1 MIDRRI
7 PTSAAIRQ
15 QFLDF
20 FASKGHAIVP
30 SASLAPGDDPT
41 LLFTNAG
48 MNQFKE
54 IFLGLR
60 EPAARR
66 VADSQKCM
74 RVSGKHNDLDD
85 VGRSPIHHTF
95 FEMLGNWSFGDYYK
109 KEAIAWAWE
118 LLTQVWKL
126 PKEQL
131 WATVFEDDKG
141 DLGRDEEAAGY
152 WRSETDI
159 DPSHI
164 VYCGRKDNFW
174 EMGDTG
180 PCGPCSEINID
191 LGPEACDKQ
200 GVVGHVCRPN
210 GDCRRITEFWNLVFI
225 QYDHTRDG
233 SLVPLPAR
241 HVDTGMGFERI
252 VRLLQG
258 VRTTYETDL
267 FTPILARIRALLGV
281 SADPSSLS
289 AEESA
294 ARQLSQRVIADH
306 VRAIT
311 FLIGDGVLPSNEGR
325 GYVLRLILRRAARHG
340 RMLGFAGPFLAE
352 IAKTVIETMGAHYD
366 ELVRRREFI
375 LSTISQEEARFSQ
388 TLTVGMERLGA
399 LIADLT
405 AQGQTVIP
413 GDEAF
418 RLYDTYGFPLDLTQD
433 EARDHG
439 MTVDATGYQAA
450 MAEQRERARASAQF
464 GAAEI
469 QDAQVYLDLLHDL
482 KSDGLLSPAG
492 VVHSYD
498 EKIEV
503 ETTLAALLRDGK
515 PVQGARPGEKVQVV
529 LPETP
534 FYLESGGQV
543 SDLGYIGR
551 YVEDQEEPIWEIR
564 IDEVKRLVPGLIV
577 HAGEVLVGA
586 PAVGDPAVA
595 LVDEERRWDIMRN
608 HTATHLLHSEL
619 RYVLGEHVHQAGSV
633 VEPRHLRFDFTHSA
647 MLSQAELDAVEQSVN
662 DAILADYP
670 VLTSHANYRDAITD
684 GAMALFTEKYGDE
697 VRVVKVGWEGEEFSK
712 ELCGGT
718 HVQRTGQIGFFHIVS
733 EESVGAGVRRIEAV
747 TGRGAMELVQS
758 RLRLLDQTAAV
769 LRVPPDQL
777 DRAVRNLYAENQALQ
792 KEGARLKARLAFQQ
806 TERLAAEA
814 IKVKDVAVV
823 SAQVEGADVQT
834 LRDMS
839 DWLRNKL
846 GSSVVILATAVDD
859 KPQIIAAVTDDL
871 VKRGLHAGELVK
883 NVARVV
889 GGGGGG
895 KPSLAQ
901 AGGRDLS
908 RLPEALAQAPD
919 LVAQAL
925 ADPAAAR
932 AKEPGAKK
940 AKGAA

>member
-1 MIDRRI
+1 MTDKRI

-20 FASKGHAIVP
+20 FASKGHTIVP
-30 SASLAPGDDPT
+30 SASLVPVDDPT

-66 VADSQKCM
+66 VADAQKCM
-74 RVSGKHNDLDD
+74 RVSGKHNDLED
-85 VGRSPIHHTF
+85 VGRSPVHHTL

-118 LLTQVWKL
+118 LLTSVWKL
-126 PKEQL
+126 PKELL

-141 DLGRDEEAAGY
+141 DLGRDEEAAAY

-159 DPSHI
+159 NHDQ
-164 VYCGRKDNFW
+164 VLFFGRKDNFW

-191 LGPEACDKQ
+191 LGPDACDKQ
-200 GVVGHVCRPN
+200 GVPGHVCRVN
-210 GDCRRITEFWNLVFI
+210 GDCKRYVELWNLVFI
-225 QYDHTRDG
+225 QYEHTRDDR
-233 SLVPLPAR
+233 LVPLPAK

-252 VRLLQG
+252 VGVLQK
-258 VRTTYETDL
+258 TKTNYDTDL
-267 FTPILARIRALLGV
+267 FTPIIRRTQALLGHTD
-281 SADPSSLS
+281 AERDARALS
-289 AEESA
+289 Y
-294 ARQLSQRVIADH
+294 RVIADH
-306 VRAIT
+306 SRSIT
-311 FLIGDGVLPSNEGR
+311 FLVGDGVLPGNEGR

-340 RMLGFAGPFLAE
+340 RMLGFTGPFLAE
-352 IAKTVIETMGAHYD
+352 LAKTVIETMGAHYGD
-366 ELVRRREFI
+366 LVRRREFI
-375 LSTISQEEARFSQ
+375 LNNIAQEENRFSQ
-388 TLTVGMERLGA
+388 TLTVGMERLGE
-399 LIADLT
+399 LIAGLK

-439 MTVDATGYQAA
+439 MTVDKDGYEAA
-450 MAEQRERARASAQF
+450 MAEQRERARAAAQF
-464 GAAEI
+464 GAAET

-482 KSDGLLSPAG
+482 KSDGLLPPTG

-498 EKIEV
+498 EKFEV

-515 PVQGARPGEKVQVV
+515 PAPGVRAGDKVEVV
-529 LPETP
+529 LPETL

-543 SDLGYIGR
+543 ADLGYIGR
-551 YVEDQEEPIWEIR
+551 YVEGQEEPIWEIR
-564 IDEVKRLVPGLIV
+564 IDEVRRPVPGLIV

-633 VEPRHLRFDFTHSA
+633 VEPGHLRFDFTHSA
-647 MLSQAELDAVEQSVN
+647 MLSQAELDMVEQSVN

-670 VLTSHANYRDAITD
+670 VLASHASYRAAVAD
-684 GAMALFTEKYGDE
+684 GAMALFTEKYGDD

-718 HVQRTGQIGFFHIVS
+718 HVLRTGQIGFFHIVS
-733 EESVGAGVRRIEAV
+733 EGSVGAGVRRIEAV

-758 RLRLLDQTAAV
+758 RLRLLDHTAAV

-777 DRAVRNLYAENQALQ
+777 DRAVRNLYAENQTLQ
-792 KEGARLKARLAFQQ
+792 KESARLKARLAFQQ
-806 TERLAAEA
+806 TERLATEA
-814 IKVKDVAVV
+814 VNVRGVAVV
-823 SAQVEGADVQT
+823 AAQVEGADVQT

-846 GSSVVILATAVDD
+846 GSSVVILATAVED

-883 NVARVV
+883 HVARVV

-908 RLPEALAQAPD
+908 KLPEALAQAPD
-919 LVAQAL
+919 LVAQVL
-925 ADPAAAR
+925 IEPAVAR
-932 AKEPGAKK
+932 AKEPGARKP
-940 AKGAA
+940 KGLP

>member
-1 MIDRRI
+1 MTDKRI

-20 FASKGHAIVP
+20 FASKGHVIVP

-60 EPAARR
+60 EPAVRR
-66 VADSQKCM
+66 VADAQKCM
-74 RVSGKHNDLDD
+74 RVSGKHNDLED
-85 VGRSPIHHTF
+85 VGRSPVHHPL

-109 KEAIAWAWE
+109 KEAITWAWE
-118 LLTQVWKL
+118 LLTSVWKL
-126 PKEQL
+126 PKERL

-152 WRSETDI
+152 WRRETDI
-159 DPSHI
+159 NPAQ
-164 VYCGRKDNFW
+164 VLYFGRKDNFW

-191 LGPEACDKQ
+191 LGPDACNKQ
-200 GVVGHVCRPN
+200 GVPDHVCRVN
-210 GDCRRITEFWNLVFI
+210 GDCKRYVELWNLVFI
-225 QYDHTRDG
+225 QYDHTRDDR
-233 SLVPLPAR
+233 LVPLPAQ

-252 VRLLQG
+252 VGVLQK
-258 VRTTYETDL
+258 TKTNYDTDL
-267 FTPILARIRALLGV
+267 FTPIIRRTQALLGHTD
-281 SADPSSLS
+281 AERDARALS
-289 AEESA
+289 Y
-294 ARQLSQRVIADH
+294 RVIADH
-306 VRAIT
+306 SRSIT
-311 FLIGDGVLPSNEGR
+311 FLIGDGVLPGNEGR

-340 RMLGFAGPFLAE
+340 RMLGFTGPFLAE
-352 IAKTVIETMGAHYD
+352 LAKTVIETMGAHYGD
-366 ELVRRREFI
+366 LVRRREFI
-375 LSTISQEEARFSQ
+375 LSNIAQEETRFSQ
-388 TLTVGMERLGA
+388 TLTVGMERLGE
-399 LIADLT
+399 LIAELKT
-405 AQGQTVIP
+405 QGQTVIP

-418 RLYDTYGFPLDLTQD
+418 RLYDTYGFPLDLTHD

-439 MTVDATGYQAA
+439 MTVDPDGYEAA
-450 MAEQRERARASAQF
+450 MAEQRERARSAAQF
-464 GAAEI
+464 GAAET
-469 QDAQVYLDLLHDL
+469 QDVQVYLDLLHDL

-492 VVHSYD
+492 VTHSYD
-498 EKIEV
+498 ETVET

-515 PVQGARPGEKVQVV
+515 SAQGVRTGDKVEVV

-551 YVEDQEEPIWEIR
+551 YVEGQEEPVWEIR
-564 IDEVKRLVPGLIV
+564 IDAVRRPVPGLIV
-577 HAGEVLVGA
+577 HVGETLIGT
-586 PAVGDPAVA
+586 PAVGDPVSA

-633 VEPRHLRFDFTHSA
+633 VEPDHLRFDFTHSA

-662 DAILADYP
+662 DAVLADYP
-670 VLTSHANYRDAITD
+670 VLTSHASYHDAISA
-684 GAMALFTEKYGDE
+684 GAMALFTEKYGAD

-718 HVQRTGQIGFFHIVS
+718 HVLRTGQIGFFHIVS
-733 EESVGAGVRRIEAV
+733 EASVGAGVRRIEAV

-758 RLRLLDQTAAV
+758 RLRLLDHTAAV

-777 DRAVRNLYAENQALQ
+777 DRAVRNLYVELQALQ
-792 KEGARLKARLAFQQ
+792 KEGVRLRAKLAFQQ
-806 TERLAAEA
+806 TEQLAAQA
-814 IKVKDVAVV
+814 VMVKGIAVV
-823 SAQVEGADVQT
+823 AAQVEGADVQT

-846 GSSVVILATAVDD
+846 GSAVVILAAAVDD

-871 VKRGLHAGELVK
+871 VKRGVHAGELVK

-908 RLPEALAQAPD
+908 KLAEALAQAPE
-919 LVAQAL
+919 LVAQAVSE
-925 ADPAAAR
+925 PAAR
-932 AKEPGAKK
+932 SKESGAKK
-940 AKGAA
+940 AKGGA